1 MSTEC
6 MDIAEAQIPHASTTG
21 DGIARHR
28 AAPATSRSDSRW
40 KMAIALTTT
49 IAAAA
54 LLSGCATQ
62 TSVETAVPATTAP
75 GAHFML
81 VRHAEKAADD
91 AKDPNLSEAGRA
103 RAERLRTRVSAG
115 TLEAVYATAYK
126 RTRQTAGP
134 AAAAHGLN
142 VTVYDASQ
150 PAAEFAAQLRR
161 THVRADGTRPIVL
174 IVGHSNTV
182 PALAA
187 ALCGCTI
194 EPMTDDEFDRII
206 TISFNGDDIRTQQ
219 QRY

>member
-6 MDIAEAQIPHASTTG
+6 MNIAQALIPHASTTG
-21 DGIARHR
+21 DGIAGHR
-28 AAPATSRSDSRW
+28 TAPATSRSDSRW
-40 KMAIALTTT
+40 KMAIALTTI

-62 TSVETAVPATTAP
+62 ASVETAAPATTAP
-75 GAHFML
+75 GAHFLL

-103 RAERLRTRVSAG
+103 RAERLRTHLSAG

-142 VTVYDASQ
+142 VTTYDASQ

-161 THVRADGTRPIVL
+161 THVPAEGTRPVVL

-187 ALCGCTI
+187 ALCGCAI